1 MKSEQVSI
9 GNHLITY
16 YIGQNAADNFDV
28 IDKAESNTDLWFHAA
43 AESSCHVVAILP
55 SSVPLDKKTYR
66 QMVKRGALLC
76 KQHTNK
82 IRSVDKTAI
91 VYAPILNVKKGAVIG
106 QVFIQEGGKQVYV

>member
-16 YIGQNAADNFDV
+16 YIGENAADNFDV
-28 IDKAESNTDLWFHAA
+28 IDKAESNADLWFHASE
-43 AESSCHVVAILP
+43 ESSCHVVAILP
-55 SSVPLDKKTYR
+55 SSTSLDKKIYR

-82 IRSVDKTAI
+82 IKSVVNTPI
-91 VYAPILNVKKGAVIG
+91 VYAPISKVKKGTVIG
-106 QVFIQEGGKQVYV
+106 QVFIQEGGKQVCV